1 MTKESVDLEYHIK
14 LAYSILENSKL
25 KIKTNYL
32 NKFALQETLM
42 PDIIEIFKTF
52 DLFNHLLEIFI
63 SILKPNDKEV
73 IDEF

>member
-1 MTKESVDLEYHIK
+1 
-14 LAYSILENSKL
+14 
-25 KIKTNYL
+25 
-32 NKFALQETLM
+32 M

-52 DLFNHLLEIFI
+52 NLFNHLLEIFI